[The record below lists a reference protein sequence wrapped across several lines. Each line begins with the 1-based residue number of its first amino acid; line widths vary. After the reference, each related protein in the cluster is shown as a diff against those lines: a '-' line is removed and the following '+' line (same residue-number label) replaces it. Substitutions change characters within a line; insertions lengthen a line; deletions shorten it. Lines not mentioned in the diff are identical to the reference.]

1 MAKQYHYV
9 VVFDEATGEWS
20 VDYDVSL
27 NFDNGHIWDE
37 EAQTWSAEYNPYVED
52 VLVEELTRKL
62 NAN

>member
-27 NFDNGHIWDE
+27 NFDNGHIWDTE
-37 EAQTWSAEYNPYVED
+37 TQTWSAEYQDVED
-52 VLVEELTRKL
+52 ELVVYLTGRL
-62 NAN
+62 NAY